1 MVLVVHGWSVSL
13 PRVVKKILGGGF
25 AFLDGVMVPAAGSVL
40 QDRR

>member
-13 PRVVKKILGGGF
+13 PRVVKMILGGGF
-25 AFLDGVMVPAAGSVL
+25 AFRWRVLSAGSVL